1 MTRRIDVTMTRRIDV
16 TMTRRIDVTMTRRI
30 DVTMTRRIDVTMTKR
45 KRTKGPTMIYKTLQK
60 TKDRATRIPLK
71 TRDEFMCVKHA
82 VIRVMN
88 VRLSKSGADPGF
100 CVRGDES
107 RRGVWGPLKV
117 APRKLLGFEYLGS
130 FSVNNF
136 EAFCECDEVY

>member
-1 MTRRIDVTMTRRIDV
+1 MTISYQNVNWTPMIFQMRRMF
-16 TMTRRIDVTMTRRI
+16 
-30 DVTMTRRIDVTMTKR
+30 
-45 KRTKGPTMIYKTLQK
+45 P
-60 TKDRATRIPLK
+60 
-71 TRDEFMCVKHA
+71 
-82 VIRVMN
+82 
-88 VRLSKSGADPGF
+88 GADPGF

-117 APRKLLGFEYLGS
+117 SSEAPPPRKLLGFEYLGS